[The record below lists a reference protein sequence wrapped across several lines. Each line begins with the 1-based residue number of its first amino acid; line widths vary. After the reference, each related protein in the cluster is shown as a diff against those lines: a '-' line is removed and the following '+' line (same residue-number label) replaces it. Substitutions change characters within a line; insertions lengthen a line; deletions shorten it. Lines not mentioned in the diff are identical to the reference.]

1 MNALEKSVEIQLD
14 NLFGGLSFAFPCL
27 SRPDILTALRA
38 FEEKQGNN
46 KRGPAYTSPLNFSL
60 ASMNGLPGNVRHK
73 NG

>member
-38 FEEKQGNN
+38 FEERQGNN
-46 KRGPAYTSPLNFSL
+46 KRGPAYTSPLLSGQYEWL
-60 ASMNGLPGNVRHK
+60 ARERK
-73 NG
+73 T